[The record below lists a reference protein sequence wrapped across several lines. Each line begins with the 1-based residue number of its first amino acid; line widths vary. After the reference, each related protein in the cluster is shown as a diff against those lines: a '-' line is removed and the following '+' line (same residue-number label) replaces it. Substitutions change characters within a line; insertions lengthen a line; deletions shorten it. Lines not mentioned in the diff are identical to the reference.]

1 MPSLFSLFKKPEWFK
16 VTIYL
21 GSMTWQELMVL
32 SWNIV
37 DEFWSNNRQPSLYY
51 ARYTSPGTDSRIEMQ
66 VKWPGD
72 AKELEALFSGPGI
85 NRCVVAGHNEGSEA
99 HAAAYLLAR
108 QLKGKGETLTK
119 DTLHWMLNMTGYSYV
134 QEVKLLSEQVA
145 TMAANLERSSYPT
158 T

>member
-1 MPSLFSLFKKPEWFK
+1 MLSLFSKPDWFK
-16 VTIYL
+16 VSIYL
-21 GSMTWQELMVL
+21 GCMTWQEMAVI
-32 SWNIV
+32 SWNII
-37 DEFWSNNRQPSLYY
+37 DDFWAHNGQPPLYY

-66 VKWPGD
+66 VKWGGS
-72 AKELEALFSGPGI
+72 AKQLEALFHGPGI
-85 NRCVVAGHNEGSEA
+85 NKVYVTGCVGSDA
-99 HAAAYLLAR
+99 HAEAYLMAR
-108 QLKGKGETLTK
+108 QLRGKGEPLTK

>member
-1 MPSLFSLFKKPEWFK
+1 MRLFGKPDWFK

-21 GSMTWQELMVL
+21 GSMTWQELMVI
-32 SWNIV
+32 SWNII
-37 DEFWSNNRQPSLYY
+37 DDFWVHNEQPPLYY
-51 ARYTSPGTDSRIEMQ
+51 ARYTAPGTDSRIEMQ
-66 VKWPGD
+66 VKWRST
-72 AKELEALFSGPGI
+72 AKELEALFHGPGI
-85 NRCVVAGHNEGSEA
+85 NRVSVTGCEGSEA

-108 QLKGKGETLTK
+108 QLKGKGEPLTK